1 MDVFSKCAVPKLK
14 PTGLIPV
21 SIRELGCVIPPK
33 PRIQPETSTE
43 KEPNMATKPGPA
55 RANDASGDE
64 QTIVL
69 QVGTEL
75 RITNNGEIIL
85 SNPELE
91 LSRETRAADATLLY
105 KFDPNKGE
113 HSFRLVEP
121 LADHKHMKKHKPG
134 D

>member
-1 MDVFSKCAVPKLK
+1 
-14 PTGLIPV
+14 
-21 SIRELGCVIPPK
+21 
-33 PRIQPETSTE
+33 
-43 KEPNMATKPGPA
+43 MATKPGTA

-91 LSRETRAADATLLY
+91 LARETRAADATILY

-113 HSFRLVEP
+113 HSFRLVDP

>member
-1 MDVFSKCAVPKLK
+1 
-14 PTGLIPV
+14 
-21 SIRELGCVIPPK
+21 
-33 PRIQPETSTE
+33 
-43 KEPNMATKPGPA
+43 MATKPAAA
-55 RANDASGDE
+55 RSNESTGNE

-91 LSRETRAADATLLY
+91 LSRETPAADATLIY
-105 KFDPNKGE
+105 KFDPDKGE

>member
-1 MDVFSKCAVPKLK
+1 MS
-14 PTGLIPV
+14 
-21 SIRELGCVIPPK
+21 
-33 PRIQPETSTE
+33 
-43 KEPNMATKPGPA
+43 TKPAAPHT
-55 RANDASGDE
+55 NEPTGDE

-75 RITNNGEIIL
+75 RITNKGEIIL

-91 LSRETRAADATLLY
+91 LSRETRAADATILY

-113 HSFRLVEP
+113 HSFRLVDP

>member
-1 MDVFSKCAVPKLK
+1 
-14 PTGLIPV
+14 
-21 SIRELGCVIPPK
+21 
-33 PRIQPETSTE
+33 
-43 KEPNMATKPGPA
+43 MATKPSPA
-55 RANDASGDE
+55 RSNESTGNE

-91 LSRETRAADATLLY
+91 LSRETRAADATLIY
-105 KFDPNKGE
+105 KFDPNRGE
-113 HSFRLVEP
+113 HSFRLLEP
-121 LADHKHMKKHKPG
+121 LADHKHMKTHKPG

>member
-1 MDVFSKCAVPKLK
+1 
-14 PTGLIPV
+14 
-21 SIRELGCVIPPK
+21 
-33 PRIQPETSTE
+33 
-43 KEPNMATKPGPA
+43 MATKPGTA
-55 RANDASGDE
+55 RTPEPNDDAT
-64 QTIVL
+64 TIVL

-91 LSRETRAADATLLY
+91 LSREERAADATLLY
-105 KFDPNKGE
+105 KFDRAKGE
-113 HSFRLVEP
+113 HSFRLVDP

>member
-1 MDVFSKCAVPKLK
+1 
-14 PTGLIPV
+14 
-21 SIRELGCVIPPK
+21 
-33 PRIQPETSTE
+33 
-43 KEPNMATKPGPA
+43 MATKPGAA
-55 RANDASGDE
+55 RSDESTGGE

-91 LSRETRAADATLLY
+91 LSREERAADATLIY
-105 KFDPNKGE
+105 KFDPNRGE

>member
-1 MDVFSKCAVPKLK
+1 
-14 PTGLIPV
+14 
-21 SIRELGCVIPPK
+21 
-33 PRIQPETSTE
+33 
-43 KEPNMATKPGPA
+43 MAAKPGEDRTHSP
-55 RANDASGDE
+55 SGDE
-64 QTIVL
+64 TTIVL

-75 RITNNGEIIL
+75 RITNKGEIIL

-91 LSRETRAADATLLY
+91 LSREERAADATLLY
-105 KFDPNKGE
+105 KFNPGNGE